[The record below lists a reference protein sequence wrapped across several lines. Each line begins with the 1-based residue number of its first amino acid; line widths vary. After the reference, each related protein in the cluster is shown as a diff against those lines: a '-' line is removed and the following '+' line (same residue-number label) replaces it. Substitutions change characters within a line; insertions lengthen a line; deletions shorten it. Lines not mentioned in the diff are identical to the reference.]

1 MALPATI
8 FHLVI
13 ALSDVDRGVYE
24 TLDLRVARHP
34 SESTRYMLTRVL
46 AYALSYEDGIA
57 FSKGGLSSSDEAPIT
72 VRDPTGVLMTWI
84 DIGMPSAER
93 LHKASKAAR
102 KVVLFSSGDLAL
114 LRKDAAS
121 RPIHKAEDL
130 VIWWFEPSFLAE
142 LETLIDRDVKLEI
155 VRTEGQ
161 LYVTIGGRMIES
173 RVVEECL
180 LGG

>member
-1 MALPATI
+1 M

-34 SESTRYMLTRVL
+34 SESTRYMLTRIL

-57 FSKGGLSSSDEAPIT
+57 FSKGGLSNSDEAPIT
-72 VRDPTGVLMTWI
+72 VRDPTGVLLTWI

-121 RPIHKAEDL
+121 RPIHRAEDL

-142 LETLIDRDVKLEI
+142 FETVIDRDVKLEI

-161 LYVTIGGRMIES
+161 LYVTVGQRMIES
-173 RVVEECL
+173 RVVEERL
-180 LGG
+180 HGG